1 MLAGVSLCPR
11 TLQPAGD
18 GGLVPSEWS
27 LSQGAGSQADWIPV
41 GVVPLPRVAS
51 NATPSG
57 MLPSSELRLPS
68 LECGAG
74 STHRDVVPPTPL
86 PHAHHQ
92 PTSEASVRGRCSPSL
107 LALMASGHCHLGP
120 GAGVTLP
127 TCEHSSAG
135 HWGPGSQA
143 VAQAPGSGGVLPQGP
158 QPASMGE
165 GQPWELGLVPRPGTP
180 PHQEPLHPEEGSLGV
195 CHSPP
200 RPREGSPDP
209 SLMLRRGDQG
219 AALCG
224 FPGQAHE
231 KVGVP
236 CPRSS
241 TRRVTQ
247 QRQLPGH
254 LPPCELQEPG
264 EARHPGGSGQL
275 DPEDPVCPGV
285 GLAVGRG

>member
-1 MLAGVSLCPR
+1 MTLVLAGGLAQREGCFSGGWGLSKDPLMLAGVSLCPR

-107 LALMASGHCHLGP
+107 LALMASGHCHLYNMKD
-120 GAGVTLP
+120 
-127 TCEHSSAG
+127 SSVEG
-135 HWGPGSQA
+135 WRNKE
-143 VAQAPGSGGVLPQGP
+143 VRGGQKKKRSILLLQGYFL
-158 QPASMGE
+158 SVDG
-165 GQPWELGLVPRPGTP
+165 R
-180 PHQEPLHPEEGSLGV
+180 SL
-195 CHSPP
+195 S
-200 RPREGSPDP
+200 S
-209 SLMLRRGDQG
+209 SLRNW
-219 AALCG
+219 C
-224 FPGQAHE
+224 
-231 KVGVP
+231 
-236 CPRSS
+236 
-241 TRRVTQ
+241 
-247 QRQLPGH
+247 
-254 LPPCELQEPG
+254 
-264 EARHPGGSGQL
+264 
-275 DPEDPVCPGV
+275 
-285 GLAVGRG
+285 